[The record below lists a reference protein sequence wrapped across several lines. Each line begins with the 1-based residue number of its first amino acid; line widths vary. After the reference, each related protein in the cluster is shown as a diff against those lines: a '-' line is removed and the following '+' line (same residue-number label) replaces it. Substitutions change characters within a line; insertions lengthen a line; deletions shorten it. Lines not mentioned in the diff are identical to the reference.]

1 MQQDNAQVKYATSIL
16 TAGVIV
22 AALGYFVDIYDL
34 LLFSIVRVKSL
45 TSMGYSKEEVSTYG
59 LLLINIQMIGMLIG
73 GVMWGVI
80 GDKKGRLSVLF
91 GSIIIYSIANIA
103 NGFAHDVTQ
112 YAIWRFIAG
121 FGLAG
126 ELGAGITLV
135 AESLPKEKRGYGTMI
150 VALVGVSGAVFAG
163 GVNRFFGDNWR
174 GCYFLGG
181 VLGLALLILRISVY
195 ESGIFKGMQEQSV
208 EKGNFLML
216 FKSGKIFIKYLRC
229 VIVGLPTWFAVGILV
244 TFSPEFASTKL
255 LNIQGK
261 VSGGD
266 AIMYS
271 YAGITLGNF
280 LCGWMSQWLQSRKK
294 AVFYFLLLTAV
305 GFVMYFMAGG
315 KSATYFYTAMVITGI
330 GTGFWAVIITNA
342 AEQFGTNIRA
352 TVTTTVPNLIRG
364 SLPIMSICFALLQG
378 SFNKIVS
385 AEILAVFIIILP
397 LIALH
402 YTEETFGKDLN
413 YLENNE

>member
-1 MQQDNAQVKYATSIL
+1 MQEKNTSVTYAKSFIA
-16 TAGVIV
+16 AGVIV

-73 GVMWGVI
+73 GVLWGVL

-229 VIVGLPTWFAVGILV
+229 VIVGLPTWFAIGILV
-244 TFSPEFASTKL
+244 TFSPEFASEKL
-255 LNIQGK
+255 FNIQGK
-261 VSGGD
+261 INGGD

-280 LCGWMSQWLQSRKK
+280 LCGWMSQVLQSRKK

-315 KSATYFYTAMVITGI
+315 KSATYFYGAMVITGI

-385 AEILAVFIIILP
+385 AEILAVFIIVLP

-413 YLENNE
+413 YTE

>member
-1 MQQDNAQVKYATSIL
+1 
-16 TAGVIV
+16 
-22 AALGYFVDIYDL
+22 
-34 LLFSIVRVKSL
+34 
-45 TSMGYSKEEVSTYG
+45 
-59 LLLINIQMIGMLIG
+59 
-73 GVMWGVI
+73 VI

>member
-1 MQQDNAQVKYATSIL
+1 MQQDSNQVKYATSII

-45 TSMGYSKEEVSTYG
+45 TSMGYGKEEVEKYG

-103 NGFAHDVTQ
+103 NGFAPDVTQ

-163 GVNRFFGDNWR
+163 GVNRYFGDNWR

-229 VIVGLPTWFAVGILV
+229 VIVGIPTWFAIGILV
-244 TFSPEFASTKL
+244 TFSPEFASEK
-255 LNIQGK
+255 
-261 VSGGD
+261 
-266 AIMYS
+266 
-271 YAGITLGNF
+271 
-280 LCGWMSQWLQSRKK
+280 
-294 AVFYFLLLTAV
+294 
-305 GFVMYFMAGG
+305 
-315 KSATYFYTAMVITGI
+315 
-330 GTGFWAVIITNA
+330 
-342 AEQFGTNIRA
+342 
-352 TVTTTVPNLIRG
+352 
-364 SLPIMSICFALLQG
+364 
-378 SFNKIVS
+378 
-385 AEILAVFIIILP
+385 
-397 LIALH
+397 
-402 YTEETFGKDLN
+402 
-413 YLENNE
+413 

>member
-1 MQQDNAQVKYATSIL
+1 MQQNNPTVKYATSVI

-45 TSMGYSKEEVSTYG
+45 TSLGYGKEEVEKYG
-59 LLLINIQMIGMLIG
+59 LLLINIQMIGMLVG
-73 GVMWGVI
+73 GVFWGVI

-91 GSIIIYSIANIA
+91 GSIIIYSLANLA
-103 NGFAHDVTQ
+103 NGFIHDVTQ
-112 YAIWRFIAG
+112 YGILRFIAG

-163 GVNRFFGDNWR
+163 LVNRYFGDNWR

-181 VLGLALLILRISVY
+181 ALGLALLILRISVY

-229 VIVGLPTWFAVGILV
+229 VVVGIPTWFAIGILV
-244 TFSPEFASTKL
+244 TFSPEFASEKL
-255 LNIQGK
+255 LNIHGK
-261 VSGGD
+261 INGGD

-280 LCGWMSQWLQSRKK
+280 LCGWMSQVMRSRKK

-305 GFVMYFMAGG
+305 GFVMYFTAAGT
-315 KSATYFYTAMVITGI
+315 SAMYFYTTMVITGV

-364 SLPIMSICFALLQG
+364 SLPIMSVIFTLLQS
-378 SFNKIVS
+378 SFNKLVS

-397 LIALH
+397 LIALY

-413 YLENNE
+413 YVE

>member
-1 MQQDNAQVKYATSIL
+1 MKQKDSSVSYSATVI

-45 TSMGYSKEEVSTYG
+45 NSLGYNKEEVENYG
-59 LLLINIQMIGMLIG
+59 LLLINIQMIGMLVG
-73 GVMWGVI
+73 GVVWGII

-103 NGFAHDVTQ
+103 NGFVTDVTQ
-112 YAIWRFIAG
+112 YEILRFIAG

-163 GVNRFFGDNWR
+163 LISRAFGENWR

-181 VLGLALLILRISVY
+181 ALGLALLVLRISVY
-195 ESGIFKGMQEQSV
+195 ESGIFKGMQEQEV
-208 EKGNFLML
+208 PKGNFMML
-216 FKSGKIFIKYLRC
+216 FQNGKIFAKYLRC
-229 VIVGLPTWFAVGILV
+229 ILVGLPTWFAIGILV
-244 TFSPEFASTKL
+244 TFAPEFASEKL

-261 VSGGD
+261 VNGGD
-266 AIMYS
+266 AIMYA

-280 LCGWMSQWLQSRKK
+280 LCGWLSQILRSRKK
-294 AVFYFLLLTAV
+294 AILFFLLFTAV
-305 GFVMYFMAGG
+305 GFVMYFTAAGTG
-315 KSATYFYTAMVITGI
+315 AAYFYLAMAITGV
-330 GTGFWAVIITNA
+330 GTGFWAVVITVA

-364 SLPIMSICFALLQG
+364 SLPIMTLIYKGLQDG
-378 SFNKIVS
+378 GLNKLQS
-385 AEILAVFIIILP
+385 AEILAVLIIVVPIW
-397 LIALH
+397 ALH

-413 YLENNE
+413 YLES

>member
-1 MQQDNAQVKYATSIL
+1 MQQNNSSVNYATSVI

-34 LLFSIVRVKSL
+34 LLFSVVRVKSL
-45 TSMGYSKEEVSTYG
+45 ASMGYGKVEIEKYG
-59 LLLINIQMIGMLIG
+59 LFLINIQMIGMLVG
-73 GVMWGVI
+73 GVFWGVI

-91 GSIIIYSIANIA
+91 GSIIIYSLANLA
-103 NGFAHDVTQ
+103 NGFIHDVTQ
-112 YAIWRFIAG
+112 YGMLRFIAG
-121 FGLAG
+121 LGLAG

-174 GCYFLGG
+174 ACYLLGG

-195 ESGIFKGMQEQSV
+195 ESGIFKSMQEQVV

-216 FKSGKIFIKYLRC
+216 FKNGKIFIKYLRC
-229 VIVGLPTWFAVGILV
+229 VVVGLPTWFAIGILV
-244 TFSPEFASTKL
+244 TFSPEFASEKL

-261 VSGGD
+261 ISGGD
-266 AIMYS
+266 AIMYA

-280 LCGWMSQWLQSRKK
+280 LCGWMSQILHSRKK
-294 AVFYFLLLTAV
+294 AVFYFLLLTAA
-305 GFVMYFMAGG
+305 GFIMYF
-315 KSATYFYTAMVITGI
+315 SASGASALYFYIAMVVTGV
-330 GTGFWAVIITNA
+330 GTGFWTVIITNA

-364 SLPIMSICFALLQG
+364 SLPIMSVCFALLQH

-385 AEILAVFIIILP
+385 AEILAVFIIVLP
-397 LIALH
+397 LIALY

-413 YLENNE
+413 YLE

>member
-1 MQQDNAQVKYATSIL
+1 MQQNNPTVKYATSVI

-45 TSMGYSKEEVSTYG
+45 TSMGYGKEDVEKYG
-59 LLLINIQMIGMLIG
+59 LLLINIQMIGMLVG
-73 GVMWGVI
+73 GVFWGVI

-91 GSIIIYSIANIA
+91 GSIIIYSLANLA
-103 NGFAHDVTQ
+103 NGFAQDVTQ
-112 YAIWRFIAG
+112 YGILRFIAG

-163 GVNRFFGDNWR
+163 MVNRYFGDNWR

-181 VLGLALLILRISVY
+181 GLGLALLILRVSVY

-216 FKSGKIFIKYLRC
+216 FKNGKIFIKYLRC
-229 VIVGLPTWFAVGILV
+229 VIVGIPTWFAIGILV
-244 TFSPEFASTKL
+244 TFSPEFASQKL

-266 AIMYS
+266 AIMYT
-271 YAGITLGNF
+271 YAGITVGNF
-280 LCGWMSQWLQSRKK
+280 LCGWMSQWLRSRKK

-305 GFVMYFMAGG
+305 GFVMYFMAAGA
-315 KSATYFYTAMVITGI
+315 SATYFYAAMVVTGI
-330 GTGFWAVIITNA
+330 GTGFWTVIITNA

-364 SLPIMSICFALLQG
+364 SLPIMSVCFALLQH

-385 AEILAVFIIILP
+385 AEILAAFIIVLP
-397 LIALH
+397 LIALY

-413 YLENNE
+413 YTE

>member
-1 MQQDNAQVKYATSIL
+1 MQQNSAPVKYATGII

-45 TSMGYSKEEVSTYG
+45 SSMGYGKAEVEEYG
-59 LLLINIQMIGMLIG
+59 LLLINIQMIGMLAG
-73 GVMWGVI
+73 GVFWGVI
-80 GDKKGRLSVLF
+80 GDKRGRLSVLF
-91 GSIIIYSIANIA
+91 GSIIIYSLANIA
-103 NGFAHDVTQ
+103 NGFIHDVTQ
-112 YAIWRFIAG
+112 YGILRFVAG

-163 GVNRFFGDNWR
+163 MVSHWFGGNWR
-174 GCYFLGG
+174 GCYLLGG
-181 VLGLALLILRISVY
+181 ALGLALLLLRIGVY
-195 ESGIFKGMQEQSV
+195 ESGIFKGMQGLVEV

-216 FKSGKIFIKYLRC
+216 FKSRTIFIKYLRC
-229 VIVGLPTWFAVGILV
+229 VVVGLPTWFAIGILV
-244 TFSPEFASTKL
+244 TFSPEFASEKHF
-255 LNIQGK
+255 NIQGK
-261 VSGGD
+261 INGGD
-266 AIMYS
+266 AIMFS

-280 LCGWMSQWLQSRKK
+280 LCGWLSQLLHSRKK

-305 GFVMYFMAGG
+305 GFAMYFMASGMT
-315 KSATYFYTAMVITGI
+315 AAYFYTAMVVTGI

-364 SLPIMSICFALLQG
+364 SLPLMSLAYAALQG
-378 SFNKIVS
+378 YYTKIQS
-385 AEILAVFIIILP
+385 AGILAVFIIILP
-397 LIALH
+397 LIALY

-413 YLENNE
+413 YMEQA

>member
-1 MQQDNAQVKYATSIL
+1 MQQNNSSVNYATSVI

-34 LLFSIVRVKSL
+34 LLFSVVRVKSL
-45 TSMGYSKEEVSTYG
+45 ASMGYGKVEIEKYG
-59 LLLINIQMIGMLIG
+59 LFLINIQMIGMLVG
-73 GVMWGVI
+73 GVFWGVI

-91 GSIIIYSIANIA
+91 GSIIIYSLANLA
-103 NGFAHDVTQ
+103 NGFIHDVTQ
-112 YAIWRFIAG
+112 YGMLRFIAG

-174 GCYFLGG
+174 ACYLLGG

-195 ESGIFKGMQEQSV
+195 ESGIFKSMQEQVV

-216 FKSGKIFIKYLRC
+216 FKNGKIFIKYLRC
-229 VIVGLPTWFAVGILV
+229 VVVGLPTWFAIGILV
-244 TFSPEFASTKL
+244 TFSPEFASEKL

-261 VSGGD
+261 ISGGD
-266 AIMYS
+266 AIMYA

-280 LCGWMSQWLQSRKK
+280 LCGWMSQILHSRKK
-294 AVFYFLLLTAV
+294 AVFYFLLLTAA
-305 GFVMYFMAGG
+305 GFIMYF
-315 KSATYFYTAMVITGI
+315 SASGASALYFYIAMVVTGV
-330 GTGFWAVIITNA
+330 GTGFWTVIITNA

-364 SLPIMSICFALLQG
+364 SLPIMSVCFALLQH

-385 AEILAVFIIILP
+385 AEILAAFIIVLP
-397 LIALH
+397 LIALY

-413 YLENNE
+413 FLE

>member
-1 MQQDNAQVKYATSIL
+1 MDLNKTKVTYATSVI

-45 TSMGYSKEEVSTYG
+45 TSMGYGKEEVEKYG
-59 LLLINIQMIGMLIG
+59 LLLINIQMIGMLVG
-73 GVMWGVI
+73 GVFWGVI

-91 GSIIIYSIANIA
+91 GSIIIYSLANIA
-103 NGFAHDVTQ
+103 NGFINDVTQ
-112 YAIWRFIAG
+112 YGILRFIAG

-135 AESLPKEKRGYGTMI
+135 AESLPKEKRGYGTMV

-163 GVNRFFGDNWR
+163 VVNRYFGDNWR

-181 VLGLALLILRISVY
+181 ALGLALLILRISVY
-195 ESGIFKGMQEQSV
+195 ESGIFKGMQGQSV

-216 FKSGKIFIKYLRC
+216 FKTREIFVKYLRC
-229 VIVGLPTWFAVGILV
+229 VVVGIPTWFAIGILV
-244 TFSPEFASTKL
+244 TFSPEFATAKL

-261 VSGGD
+261 ISGGD

-280 LCGWMSQWLQSRKK
+280 LCGWMSQWLHSRKK

-305 GFVMYFMAGG
+305 GFVMYFTAAGQT
-315 KSATYFYTAMVITGI
+315 ANYFYAAMVLTGI

-364 SLPIMSICFALLQG
+364 SLPIMTLFYTLLQG
-378 SFNKIVS
+378 SFNKLIS
-385 AEILAVFIIILP
+385 AEILAVFIIVLP
-397 LIALH
+397 LIALY

-413 YLENNE
+413 YLEEA

>member
-1 MQQDNAQVKYATSIL
+1 MQQDSNQVKYATSII

-45 TSMGYSKEEVSTYG
+45 TSMGYGKEEVEKYG

-103 NGFAHDVTQ
+103 NGFAPDVTQ

-163 GVNRFFGDNWR
+163 GVNRYFGDNWR

-216 FKSGKIFIKYLRC
+216 FKSSKIFIKYLRC
-229 VIVGLPTWFAVGILV
+229 VVVGIPTWFAIGILV
-244 TFSPEFASTKL
+244 TFSPEFASEKL

-261 VSGGD
+261 INGGD

-280 LCGWMSQWLQSRKK
+280 LCGWMSQVLHSRKK

-305 GFVMYFMAGG
+305 GFVMYFMSGG

-385 AEILAVFIIILP
+385 AEILAVFIIVLP

-413 YLENNE
+413 YTE